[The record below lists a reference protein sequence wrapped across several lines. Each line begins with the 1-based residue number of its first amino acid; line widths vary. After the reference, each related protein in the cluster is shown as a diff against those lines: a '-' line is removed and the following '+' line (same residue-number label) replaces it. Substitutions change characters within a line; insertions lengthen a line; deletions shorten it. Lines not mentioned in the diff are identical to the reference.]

1 MKRVFSAFLLLGVAA
16 GVFCAAQT
24 EPPRPRAIVIF
35 FADDLGYHDTSAYG
49 CDAVPCPNLNS
60 LASQGLVFT
69 DAHSSSSVCTPSRY
83 SLLTGT
89 YAWRRR
95 GMGILP
101 GDAKL
106 ILPLKGE
113 QLTLPA
119 MMQLAG
125 YRTAAIGKWHLGLGR
140 GKEPTDWNKVI
151 SPSPREVGFDESFIM
166 AATGD
171 RVPCVFIQ
179 NGRVVGLDPADP
191 IRVNYEPDF
200 RFPGEADAAD
210 LTEEQL
216 NGVLKPWG
224 RSADKQHDKTI
235 IDGISRIGHMQGGKA
250 ALWKDQDIADRIDDA
265 AVRFIR
271 ENAGKPIFLYFCTN
285 DIHVPRDPNRRWRGA
300 SRLGIRGDVT
310 VQMDGSLGVVRKAL
324 ADAGY
329 KPEETLLI
337 FTSDNGPVI
346 ADGYLDGAPE
356 DCAGHNPAAPFS
368 GGKYTLREGGTR
380 MPFIVHWPGV
390 VQPGRSAALISQV
403 DLARSLA
410 RLIGFDKIPEGSMDD
425 SQDMLPAL
433 CGQDAK
439 GRDELPEHA
448 NWGSLIALRVGNLKL
463 TPTRQGSWQ
472 LYDLETD
479 PGEENDIAGQRPEV
493 VKDLKERI
501 RRIKAANGGINQ
513 TLWSEK

>member
-1 MKRVFSAFLLLGVAA
+1 MKRVIFVFFALCIAA
-16 GVFCAAQT
+16 GLSCAGQS
-24 EPPRPRAIVIF
+24 ELPKPRAIVIF

-106 ILPLKGE
+106 ILPVKDE

-140 GKEPTDWNKVI
+140 GKGPTDWNKVI

-179 NGRVVGLDPADP
+179 NGRVVGLDPSDP
-191 IRVNYEPDF
+191 IQVNYEPAF
-200 RFPGEADAAD
+200 RFPGEVDAAD

-216 NGVLKPWG
+216 AGALKPWG

-250 ALWKDQDIADRIDDA
+250 ALWKDQDIADRINEA
-265 AVRFIR
+265 AVHFIR
-271 ENAGKPIFLYFCTN
+271 ENADKPIFLYFCTN
-285 DIHVPRDPNRRWRGA
+285 DIHVPRDPHQRWRGS

-324 ADAGY
+324 ATSRK
-329 KPEETLLI
+329 KP
-337 FTSDNGPVI
+337 S
-346 ADGYLDGAPE
+346 
-356 DCAGHNPAAPFS
+356 
-368 GGKYTLREGGTR
+368 
-380 MPFIVHWPGV
+380 
-390 VQPGRSAALISQV
+390 
-403 DLARSLA
+403 
-410 RLIGFDKIPEGSMDD
+410 
-425 SQDMLPAL
+425 
-433 CGQDAK
+433 
-439 GRDELPEHA
+439 
-448 NWGSLIALRVGNLKL
+448 
-463 TPTRQGSWQ
+463 
-472 LYDLETD
+472 
-479 PGEENDIAGQRPEV
+479 
-493 VKDLKERI
+493 
-501 RRIKAANGGINQ
+501 
-513 TLWSEK
+513 